1 MNEKYLGSRI
11 LSELND
17 LKRTLK
23 SASEELKI
31 NLSILEAAVNGD
43 LPKNELDDLINK
55 ICSFY
60 PINKDEFTF
69 EEIKISDRFVHFKAK
84 DALLTSRKYQRI
96 NSAQQRTDYYEYRDS
111 ATSRLSSFRPEWIKE
126 LRVVENNDPL
136 NKDVAY
142 NNGHFMHQL
151 TFFVGPVNFYY
162 QYKGEYTCETM
173 NTGDSN
179 YIPPFIPH
187 SFTSR
192 NKDQE
197 AFIVAVTFGGNFKKI
212 LPRVSALDNKMMDY
226 IKTLIDSRGNNSKA
240 KKQTYNLK
248 NIFPENEVKSHSRDL
263 SFCNSGVVI
272 KKVDDYQFIKKGL
285 FKAASSENF
294 FSGARGFHIKSDSQ
308 DSLLLTNPCDS
319 FLFNY
324 GNQSVILEHIT
335 LNKKVLFNQGDSL
348 FIACGDEFKIVVKS
362 SCSLFMVTLDLY
374 LTPSIIDE
382 IISFSDDTRIYE
394 ETKQWFTG

>member
-17 LKRTLK
+17 VKRTLK
-23 SASEELKI
+23 SASEELNI
-31 NLSILEAAVNGD
+31 NLSILEAAVKGE

-60 PINKDEFTF
+60 PINRNEFSF
-69 EEIKISDRFVHFKAK
+69 EEIKITDRFVHFKAK

-96 NSAQQRTDYYEYRDS
+96 NSALKRTDYYEYRDS

-126 LRVVENNDPL
+126 LRVVENNDPH
-136 NKDVAY
+136 NKEVAY

-162 QYKGEYTCETM
+162 QYKGEYTCEPM

-187 SFTSR
+187 TFTSR
-192 NKDQE
+192 NKDEE
-197 AFIVAVTFGGNFKKI
+197 AYIVAVTFGGNFKKI
-212 LPRVSALDNKMMDY
+212 LPRVSALNNKMMGY
-226 IKTLIDSRGNNSKA
+226 IKKLIDERGDNLKA
-240 KKQTYNLK
+240 KKEADNLK
-248 NIFPENEVKSHSRDL
+248 NINLTNKENSPKQDL
-263 SFCNSGVVI
+263 SFCNSGVLI
-272 KKVDDYQFIKKGL
+272 KKVDEYQLLKRGL
-285 FKAASSENF
+285 FKAASSENY
-294 FSGARGFHIKSDSQ
+294 FSGARGFHIKSESQ

-335 LNKKVLFNQGDSL
+335 LNKKVLINQGDSL
-348 FIACGDEFKIVVKS
+348 FIACGDEFKIVIKS
-362 SCSLFMVTLDLY
+362 SCALFMVTLDLY

-382 IISFSDDTRIYE
+382 IISFSDCTRIYE
-394 ETKQWFTG
+394 ETKQWFNA